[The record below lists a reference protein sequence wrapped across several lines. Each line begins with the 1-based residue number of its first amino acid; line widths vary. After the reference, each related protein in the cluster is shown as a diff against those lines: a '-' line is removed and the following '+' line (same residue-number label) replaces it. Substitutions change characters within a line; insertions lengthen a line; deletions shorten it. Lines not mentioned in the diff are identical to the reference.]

1 MRDAAR
7 AYLADRHAEGQNTGD
22 SRRQLETYVLPHFGS
37 RLVADLEAAE
47 LKAWRDAL
55 AETAPRVR
63 RAKGTRE
70 PRHAGV
76 DLRDAEVRR
85 RRRST
90 VNRIATIFKAALNHA
105 ARLDPEAYP
114 NREAWRHGLKA
125 FRRVERPRGRWL
137 GPNEVERL
145 VEACREP
152 SFRRLVLAALYTG
165 CRYGELRRARVGDY
179 APELPALR
187 IPVAK
192 SGRWRDVFL
201 HDEAAAF
208 FAEVTAGRAVG
219 EWLLE
224 RSPGVP
230 WGTSQQA
237 RRMAVACKAARIA
250 PPISF
255 HGLRHTYASL
265 SVQAGMALIALARNL
280 GHADT
285 RMVEKHYGHLSDRY
299 MREQVRRFAPG
310 LRVDCSSRAP
320 ASTDSGASGP

>member
-1 MRDAAR
+1 VREAVR
-7 AYLADRHAEGQNTGD
+7 AYLADRHAEGQNTRE
-22 SRRQLETYVLPHFGS
+22 SRRHLETHVLPHFGT
-37 RLVADLEAAE
+37 RRVAGLKAAE

-63 RAKGTRE
+63 RAKGARR
-70 PRHAGV
+70 PRHAAV

-90 VNRIATIFKAALNHA
+90 VNRIATTFKAALNHA
-105 ARLDPEAYP
+105 ARLDHEAYP
-114 NREAWRHGLKA
+114 NREAWRQGLKA
-125 FRRVERPRGRWL
+125 FRRVERARGRWL
-137 GPNEVERL
+137 ARAEVARL
-145 VEACREP
+145 VAACIDLP
-152 SFRRLVLAALYTG
+152 FRCLVLAALYTG

-208 FAEVTAGRAVG
+208 FTNLTAGRAAG
-219 EWLLE
+219 DWLLE
-224 RSPGVP
+224 RAPGIA
-230 WGTSQQA
+230 WGVSQQA
-237 RRMAVACKAARIA
+237 RRIAAACKAARIA
-250 PPISF
+250 PAISF

-299 MREQVRRFAPG
+299 MREQVVRFAPALG
-310 LRVDCSSRAP
+310 AADTRRVTPPHADRNP
-320 ASTDSGASGP
+320 LG